1 MKVFW
6 FIIKEEMNLNVFF
19 LILFLIFGK
28 DSFSQDKPTAAASFL
43 KEEAQQ
49 NFDSLFKKMS
59 KIPALDKRI
68 KECQEYYIE
77 NRGVHAEGIRLS
89 KCVWD
94 GNNEDGQKVGTA
106 VYLVAAHHPAEQNM
120 VSKIAVISK

>member
-6 FIIKEEMNLNVFF
+6 FTIKEAMNLNVIF

-49 NFDSLFKKMS
+49 NFGSLFKKMS

-68 KECQEYYIE
+68 KKCQEYYIE
-77 NRGVHAEGIRLS
+77 NRGVHVEGIRLS

-94 GNNEDGQKVGTA
+94 GNNEEIK
-106 VYLVAAHHPAEQNM
+106 P
-120 VSKIAVISK
+120 